1 MIQPLRVRF
10 SGGVNLNEDP
20 AQVRDDQVV
29 LAKNLL
35 PKLGG
40 SLLATRGA
48 MKWSRDLVTPQ
59 CAFIPLRAVFSP
71 FGPEIVFAFY
81 EPTGNYLA
89 FGSATDGVMGSYLQV
104 SGPGVRNQPFSLV
117 QRMGETYLFTGYGNG
132 FRVRVDPGPSGFAL
146 ETFAFNGTGNAGFSP
161 AGAAVIRDR
170 MLYWSGRSVVWSDR
184 NNPLTIGDFASELRE
199 IEVVTSG
206 FGNITHAQEVNTTA
220 SGSPVQSVAAVW
232 TADAMYMLLGE
243 PAETDSL
250 DDVLGSLQVNKL
262 TVAAGCV
269 SGATVVETP
278 YGTLWAG
285 QDDVW
290 FMPFGSLPYRVGTN
304 IRPALLNTPV
314 GLRYR
319 WHATYE
325 NGVYRLAVDGVG
337 QGPTEISGCQDHW
350 LLDMRKGPPQNAD
363 SAVWWGPHSYA
374 PAGSTDV
381 GPGTWCFLRQ
391 PDTQL
396 VFCLQPYTVDVASRR
411 GIAVCTLDATQGR
424 DESVPNYP
432 PNPPQNATE
441 YFVGDIV
448 VPYDATFG
456 VVGAW
461 FVWKVSAVDGL
472 GPNGGGVTGILPQF
486 NDGTTISIIS
496 SGVQFQAMTDPLNPG
511 FPGAV
516 YVPTSAQ
523 SGNEIVP
530 ELVTKEI
537 VGDPMVDKLYT
548 GAELGYWV
556 SDLGELS
563 YRAITDVDEYTRTV
577 YPSGDNTSTSR
588 LNSVRGQRVWNSRL
602 LIPNPVNSR
611 YHAKSLQ
618 LRLTQTTNFVIDSSN
633 DIVAVMM
640 VSSVN
645 SASIAVPRGTYAD
658 IDTLVSAIQTA
669 IGGVFG
675 NLQLDAQGDR
685 FGMRSV
691 DSKEWLVAFDT
702 TAIGGGVW
710 TQSEC
715 QRCARLFSLLGVDT
729 NNQDFYSVA
738 SPTFRFTN
746 GGGNSNWIVGKSS
759 PEATHTFRLEMS
771 ALNLL
776 VDQFGRRPT

>member
-48 MKWSRDLVTPQ
+48 MKWTRNLNSNS
-59 CAFIPLRAVFSP
+59 AGIPLRALFSP
-71 FGPEIVFAFY
+71 IGPELALVY
-81 EPTGNYLA
+81 YDPT
-89 FGSATDGVMGSYLQV
+89 TDTIRFTACGDETFFSDTPVQA
-104 SGPGVRNQPFSLV
+104 PGVRNQPFSLV
-117 QRMGETYLFTGYGNG
+117 QRMGETYLFTGQG
-132 FRVRVDPGPSGFAL
+132 SGWRIRLDSGSDGYVLEAL
-146 ETFAFNGTGNAGFSP
+146 TFNGDGNIGFSP
-161 AGAAVIRDR
+161 SGAAVIRDR

-184 NNPLTIGDFASELRE
+184 NNPLTIGDFAAELRD

-206 FGNITHAQEVNTTA
+206 FGTITHAQEVNTTA

-243 PAETDSL
+243 PTESDSL
-250 DDVLGSLQVNKL
+250 DDVFGSLQVNKL
-262 TVAAGCV
+262 TIAAGCV
-269 SGATVVETP
+269 SAATVVETP

-325 NGVYRLAVDGVG
+325 NGIYRLALDAPG

-350 LLDMRKGPPQNAD
+350 LLDMRKSPPQNAD
-363 SAVWWGPHSYA
+363 SAVWWGPHSYS
-374 PAGSTDV
+374 PAGSTNA

-391 PDTQL
+391 PDTLL
-396 VFCLQPYTVDVASRR
+396 VFCPQPYSIDVASRS
-411 GIAVCTLDATQGR
+411 GISLCTLDATQGR

-448 VPYDATFG
+448 VPYDAD
-456 VVGAW
+456 VGTIGNW
-461 FVWKVSAVDGL
+461 FVWKVSAVNGL
-472 GPNGGGVTGILPQF
+472 GPNGGGVTGILGQF
-486 NDGTTISIIS
+486 NDGSTTSIT
-496 SGVQFQAMTDPLNPG
+496 SGGVTFEVIRDVLNPTL
-511 FPGAV
+511 PGAV
-516 YVPTSAQ
+516 YVPTSLQ
-523 SGNEIVP
+523 SGNEIIP
-530 ELVTKEI
+530 EFVTKEI

-563 YRAITDVDEYTRTV
+563 YRAITDVDEWTRIV

-588 LNSVRGQRVWNSRL
+588 LNSIRGQRVWNSRL

-633 DIVAVMM
+633 DVITIMING
-640 VSSVN
+640 SESGSVP
-645 SASIAVPRGTYAD
+645 VTRGTYASLNA
-658 IDTLVSAIQTA
+658 LVAQMQTDLNA
-669 IGGVFG
+669 VFSGGFEM
-675 NLQLDAQGDR
+675 DAQGDR
-685 FGMRSV
+685 FAMREQDGSI
-691 DSKEWLVAFDT
+691 EWLVAFDT

-710 TQSEC
+710 TQAEC

-729 NNQDFYSVA
+729 NNQDFYSG

-746 GGGNSNWIVGKSS
+746 GGANANWIEGKSS
-759 PEATHTFRLEMS
+759 PERTHTFRLEMN